1 MYRLTPRMIQN
12 FRQDLERYHQLFS
25 AGRCSGWELEE
36 LIFRSIQSDNI
47 AQHHAFWREAGHDD
61 EADIR
66 VRINGDVHL
75 LQIKSGRIRAG
86 NLTLSGFRLGRF
98 AGDFHAITDYLNEN
112 NAEIISVP
120 YRKIDDHTGR
130 RHIYRIVYADVE
142 HLTGLDDG
150 AWEQRG
156 AAWVQTNGYGVEFS
170 LRPSMSWQIWWKV
183 PEELLVQLP
192 EIEIGV

>member
-1 MYRLTPRMIQN
+1 MMYRLTPRMIQN
-12 FRQDLERYHQLFS
+12 FRPRFERYHQLFS

-47 AQHHAFWREAGHDD
+47 AQHTLSGVKLGHDD

-98 AGDFHAITDYLNEN
+98 AGDFHAINDYLNGIMPRLYQSPIARLMTTQEGD
-112 NAEIISVP
+112 IFI
-120 YRKIDDHTGR
+120 
-130 RHIYRIVYADVE
+130 
-142 HLTGLDDG
+142 GL
-150 AWEQRG
+150 
-156 AAWVQTNGYGVEFS
+156 
-170 LRPSMSWQIWWKV
+170 SMPMLSI
-183 PEELLVQLP
+183 
-192 EIEIGV
+192 